1 MTIHDSLDVTMTLMA
16 HLVPVGGSNG
26 RVTASD
32 RLEADKAKYVKS
44 PQVIHR
50 RQNPAINTNFTPM
63 LSRKS
68 SLSPCSS
75 QLQTEHSFNN
85 LFGSSTQQASRKQS
99 DSDFDKYSDIFQASA
114 ISRPSSP
121 EERFKPK
128 TVLSHCSSLSPSV
141 LRKQANFN
149 FEPQKAQTR
158 SPNSKFPLSQSFFTS
173 NHGSNPQTTPG
184 SPTANP
190 HCLRRLSG
198 KRMNRPDSLIIYRQ
212 KRDVALSSKENNNEE
227 AGLVIRLL
235 QGTPLLKRSSR
246 FSQNPAQTGNQEV
259 PLSPR
264 LQIRKEKTFVC
275 QTPCPTSSN
284 VQEAPLEEQLTFTD
298 FEAQTFFESCGLE
311 SSLLDLLNS
320 YQKGENTPMG
330 SLESMDR
337 VSCVIGVA
345 EEEKEEKTPVSV
357 IERNARVIKWIY
369 SCHQARSIGAQ
380 VNKQLTRESTV

>member
-1 MTIHDSLDVTMTLMA
+1 MTPVVHI
-16 HLVPVGGSNG
+16 VPLSGSNG
-26 RVTASD
+26 RVTPSASD

-50 RQNPAINTNFTPM
+50 RQNPAINTNFTPV

-75 QLQTEHSFNN
+75 SLETEHSFNN
-85 LFGSSTQQASRKQS
+85 LFCSTIQQTSQQQS
-99 DSDFDKYSDIFQASA
+99 DRNFDKCNDVFQTSA
-114 ISRPSSP
+114 ISRLCSQ

-128 TVLSHCSSLSPSV
+128 TVLSHCRSLSPTV
-141 LRKQANFN
+141 LRKQASLNS
-149 FEPQKAQTR
+149 EPWNEMPHSSNRKL
-158 SPNSKFPLSQSFFTS
+158 PLSQSFFTS
-173 NHGSNPQTTPG
+173 NHGGNPQTTPG

-212 KRDVALSSKENNNEE
+212 KRDVASSTKENNNEE
-227 AGLVIRLL
+227 LGLVIRLL

-246 FSQNPAQTGNQEV
+246 FSQNAGQTCNQEV

-264 LQIRKEKTFVC
+264 VQREKEKKLVC
-275 QTPCPTSSN
+275 QTPDPTSPN
-284 VQEAPLEEQLTFTD
+284 VQDVPLNEQLTFTD
-298 FEAQTFFESCGLE
+298 FEAQHFFESCGLE
-311 SSLLDLLNS
+311 GSLLNLLNN
-320 YQKGENTPMG
+320 YPKGENTPMG

-337 VSCVIGVA
+337 VSCILGVA

-369 SCHQARSIGAQ
+369 SCHHARSIGGQ
-380 VNKQLTRESTV
+380 GNKQLTRESTV

>member
-1 MTIHDSLDVTMTLMA
+1 MTPVG
-16 HLVPVGGSNG
+16 HLVPLNGSSG

-50 RQNPAINTNFTPM
+50 RQNPAITPV

-68 SLSPCSS
+68 SLMPCSS
-75 QLQTEHSFNN
+75 QLQSEYSVNN
-85 LFGSSTQQASRKQS
+85 LFSSTTQQDSRKQS
-99 DSDFDKYSDIFQASA
+99 NSNFDKCNDVFTSA
-114 ISRPSSP
+114 TSRPSSP
-121 EERFKPK
+121 ERFKPK
-128 TVLSHCSSLSPSV
+128 TILSHSRSLSPSV
-141 LRKQANFN
+141 LRNQAHLNFQ
-149 FEPQKAQTR
+149 PQKEQTY
-158 SPNSKFPLSQSFFTS
+158 SPNSKFPLSQ
-173 NHGSNPQTTPG
+173 NGSNPQTTPG
-184 SPTANP
+184 SPTTNP

-246 FSQNPAQTGNQEV
+246 FSQHTGQTCNQEV

-264 LQIRKEKTFVC
+264 LQRGKEKTLVC
-275 QTPCPTSSN
+275 QTPCPMFSN
-284 VQEAPLEEQLTFTD
+284 VQEVSIEDQLTFTD

-311 SSLLDLLNS
+311 GSLLNLLNS
-320 YQKGENTPMG
+320 YQKEETTLMG

-337 VSCVIGVA
+337 VSCALGIA
-345 EEEKEEKTPVSV
+345 EEEKQEKTPVSV

-369 SCHQARSIGAQ
+369 SCHQARSIGGQ
-380 VNKQLTRESTV
+380 ENKQLTRESTV